1 MTAEERKKL
10 LRSWHTLHDGIME
23 LGEKEA
29 GLLLQD
35 ERAGE
40 RRLHMLLRL
49 HARLSKLRQ
58 DRERAELVELA
69 ARGLRGKETARHS

>member
-1 MTAEERKKL
+1 MTVEERTKL

-23 LGEKEA
+23 LGEKDVNQ
-29 GLLLQD
+29 LLQY
-35 ERAGE
+35 ERDGL

-58 DRERAELVELA
+58 DRERTELIEDAAKGMRHGKAA
-69 ARGLRGKETARHS
+69 AR